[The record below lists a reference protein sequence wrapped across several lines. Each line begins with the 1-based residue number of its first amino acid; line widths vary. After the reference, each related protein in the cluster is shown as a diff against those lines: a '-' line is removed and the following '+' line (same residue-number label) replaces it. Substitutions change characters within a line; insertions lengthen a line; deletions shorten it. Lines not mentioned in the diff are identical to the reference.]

1 MAPAWKCG
9 CCGEPMDKP
18 IRILIADDHPIL
30 RDGLRKLLEAE
41 SDFVVAGE
49 ACNGHEAL
57 QLTRQLEPD
66 LLLLDLVMPGV
77 PCLEV
82 LRLLAAT
89 SLPTRTILL
98 TASIERDQIVKALQ
112 LGARGVVLKD
122 SASQVLMKAI
132 RLVMAGQY
140 WIGRESVGE
149 LVETFRTQMFDVM
162 ERRFGLTARELEI
175 VTTVTAGLT
184 NKEIAR
190 RLSLSEETV
199 KHHLTKIFG
208 KVGVSNRLELA
219 LFAISQNLV
228 KPLSETRSKEGDPD

>member
-1 MAPAWKCG
+1 
-9 CCGEPMDKP
+9 MDKP

-41 SDFVVAGE
+41 HDFIVAGE
-49 ACNGHEAL
+49 ACNGNEAL
-57 QLTRQLEPD
+57 QITRQLEPD
-66 LLLLDLVMPGV
+66 MLLLDLVMPGV

-82 LRLLAAT
+82 LRSLTAT

-98 TASIERDQIVKALQ
+98 TATIEPDEIVKALQ
-112 LGARGVVLKD
+112 LGARGVVMKD
-122 SASQVLMKAI
+122 SASQLLMKAI

-140 WIGRESVGE
+140 WIGRNSVAG
-149 LVETFRTQMFDVM
+149 LVDTFRTQMFDVM

-175 VTTVTAGLT
+175 VTAVTTGFA
-184 NKEIAR
+184 NKEIAQ

-228 KPLSETRSKEGDPD
+228 KPVSETRAKEDSRD